1 MSLSSYLANASETRE
16 LHSVVKL
23 RSRYYKTNYQ
33 KCKEQVLAYVK
44 TLGGA
49 MVEHVDDDHKELFV
63 QGKKFHIIFSFVQVN
78 PIETS
83 IDIKVEQYGL
93 MGMHRPRKRIIEA
106 YEFLDQR
113 LPFKGV
119 SLHP

>member
-1 MSLSSYLANASETRE
+1 MSISSFLNNGAETRE
-16 LHSVVKL
+16 LHQVTGL

-33 KCKEQVLAYVK
+33 KSKARVLEYAK
-44 TLGGA
+44 TLECE
-49 MVEHVDDDHKELFV
+49 VKNINDEHKEIFI
-63 QGKKFHIIFSFVQVN
+63 QGRKFHIIFSFVQVN

-83 IDIKVEQYGL
+83 IDMKFEQYGL
-93 MGMHRPRKRIIEA
+93 MGMHRPRKKIIEI
-106 YEFLDQR
+106 YKYLDTH